1 MCAEGGE
8 EGGWDGWEADIFE
21 GAAVEGGAGLAFFF
35 FFSLSFLHLE
45 GVMTCKTVRR
55 TYLVR
60 A

>member
-35 FFSLSFLHLE
+35 FFPFFLAFGGCHDL
-45 GVMTCKTVRR
+45 
-55 TYLVR
+55 
-60 A
+60 